1 MSVIA
6 ITGTGSLFGQA
17 IIKSIKNSS
26 FKNST
31 LIGMDY
37 FENTVGSNWVDK
49 NFVLPDLLDIAI
61 TESIWLKSVQSIIND
76 NHVEILF
83 VGVDFELPLFSK
95 YKNQI
100 ERLTSCKV
108 IVSDERTIE
117 IADDKYLTYEFLKD
131 NNFNYPLSFLE
142 SEIDAAIEEDL
153 IHFPMII
160 KPRKGYRSVDVHVV
174 NDKLNLN
181 QKISYIK
188 NPIIQEY
195 IGSDE
200 SEYTC
205 GVIAFNGDVKKSI
218 VLNRTLKDGNTHTTS
233 LRADFPSAIKDYIE
247 SVSLRL
253 NQFGVC
259 NFQLRMDQG
268 VPKIFEINARHSG
281 TTYIRSLYG
290 YNEVEYIL
298 EFILNE
304 KEIDF
309 DMKEGKVQRYFDEFF
324 VGLEE

>member
-26 FKNST
+26 FKNNT

-95 YKNQI
+95 YKNHI
-100 ERLTSCKV
+100 ERLTSCIV

-233 LRADFPSAIKDYIE
+233 LRADFPLAIKDYIE

-290 YNEVEYIL
+290 FNEVEYIL

>member
-37 FENTVGSNWVDK
+37 FKNTVGSNWVDK
-49 NFVLPDLLDIAI
+49 NFILPDLLDASI
-61 TESIWLKSVQSIIND
+61 TESVWLESVQSIIKNND
-76 NHVEILF
+76 VEILF
-83 VGVDFELPLFSK
+83 VGVDFELPLFAK
-95 YKNQI
+95 YKNKI
-100 ERLTSCKV
+100 ERITSCLV
-108 IVSDERTIE
+108 IVSDEKTIE

-142 SEIDAAIEEDL
+142 SEIDEAIEASL

-160 KPRKGYRSVDVHVV
+160 KPRKGYRSVDVNIVH
-174 NDKLNLN
+174 DKLNLN
-181 QKISYIK
+181 QKIRSTK

-195 IGSDE
+195 IGSDDTE
-200 SEYTC
+200 FTC

-218 VLNRTLKDGNTHTTS
+218 VLQRTLKNGNTHTTS
-233 LRADFPSAIKDYIE
+233 LRANFPSAIKDYIE
-247 SVSLRL
+247 LVSSKL

-259 NFQLRMDQG
+259 NYQLRMDHG
-268 VPKIFEINARHSG
+268 LPKIFEINARHSG

-290 YNEVEYIL
+290 FNEVEYIL
-298 EFILNE
+298 ELMLNE

-309 DMKEGKVQRYFDEFF
+309 EVKEGKVQRYFDEFF
-324 VGLEE
+324 IGLEE